1 MSGFSKAERDAMKQR
16 AEELRAT
23 KGVKGAAKTAREF
36 EACVNAIEALT
47 GVDKE
52 VASRFHVVV
61 AEEAPELAPKTMY
74 GFPSYARDGKV
85 MMFVQPA
92 SKFDTRYP
100 TVNFDDGAQLDDGVM
115 WPTSF
120 AVLEWTED
128 VEKTLRALV
137 RKAVG

>member
-23 KGVKGAAKTAREF
+23 KGVKGVAKKVREL
-36 EACVNAIEALT
+36 EACVAAIDALSGT
-47 GVDKE
+47 DRE
-52 VASRFHVVV
+52 IAERFHVVV
-61 AEEAPELAPKTMY
+61 SEEAPDLDPKTMY

-85 MMFVQPA
+85 MMFVQPS

-100 TVNFDDGAQLDDGVM
+100 TVNFDDGAKLDDGVM

-120 AVLEWTED
+120 AVLEWND
-128 VEKTLRALV
+128 AVEKKLRALV

>member
-23 KGVKGAAKTAREF
+23 KGVKGTAKKAKEL
-36 EACVNAIEALT
+36 EACMAAIEALSGT
-47 GVDKE
+47 DSA

-61 AEEAPELAPKTMY
+61 SEEAPELDPKTMY

-85 MMFVQPA
+85 LMFVQPA
-92 SKFDTRYP
+92 SKFDTRYA
-100 TVNFDDGAQLDDGVM
+100 TVNFDDGAALDDGVM

-120 AVLEWTED
+120 AVTAWNDD
-128 VEKTLRALV
+128 VEKTIRALV
-137 RKAVG
+137 KKAVG

>member
-1 MSGFSKAERDAMKQR
+1 MGGFSKAERDAMKQR
-16 AEELRAT
+16 AEELHAT
-23 KGVKGAAKTAREF
+23 KGVKGAAKRAREF
-36 EACVNAIEALT
+36 EACVSAVEALT

-61 AEEAPELAPKTMY
+61 AEEAPELDPKTMY
-74 GFPSYARDGKV
+74 GFPSYAREGKV
-85 MMFVQPA
+85 IMFVQPS

-100 TVNFDDGAQLDDGVM
+100 TVNFDDGAKLDDGVM

-120 AVLEWTED
+120 AVLEWNDE
-128 VEKTLRALV
+128 VEKTIRALV

>member
-1 MSGFSKAERDAMKQR
+1 MGGFSKAERDAMKQR

-23 KGVKGAAKTAREF
+23 KGVKGAAKRAREF
-36 EACVNAIEALT
+36 EACVSAIEALT

-61 AEEAPELAPKTMY
+61 AEEAPELDPKTMY
-74 GFPSYARDGKV
+74 GFPSYAREGKV
-85 MMFVQPA
+85 MMFVQPS

-100 TVNFDDGAQLDDGVM
+100 TVNFDDGAKLDDGVM

-120 AVLEWTED
+120 AVLEWTDE
-128 VEKTLRALV
+128 VEKTLRTLV
-137 RKAVG
+137 KKAVG

>member
-1 MSGFSKAERDAMKQR
+1 MSGFSKTERDAMKQR

-23 KGVKGAAKTAREF
+23 KGVKGAAKKAKEL
-36 EACVNAIEALT
+36 EACVAAIDALS
-47 GVDKE
+47 GFDRE
-52 VASRFHVVV
+52 LSERFHVVV
-61 AEEAPELAPKTMY
+61 SEEAPELDPKTFY

-85 MMFVQPA
+85 IMFVQPS

-100 TVNFDDGAQLDDGVM
+100 TVNFDDGAHLDDGVM

-128 VEKTLRALV
+128 VEKTLRTLV
-137 RKAVG
+137 RKAVS

>member
-1 MSGFSKAERDAMKQR
+1 MGGFSKAERDAMKQR

-23 KGVKGAAKTAREF
+23 KGVKGAAKRAREF
-36 EACVNAIEALT
+36 EACVSAIEALT

-61 AEEAPELAPKTMY
+61 AEEAPELDPKTMY
-74 GFPSYARDGKV
+74 GFPSYAREGKV
-85 MMFVQPA
+85 MMFVQPS

-100 TVNFDDGAQLDDGVM
+100 TVNFDDGAKLDDGVM

-120 AVLEWTED
+120 AVLEWTDE
-128 VEKTLRALV
+128 VEKTLRDLV
-137 RKAVG
+137 KKAVG

>member
-1 MSGFSKAERDAMKQR
+1 MGGFSKAERDAMKQR

-23 KGVKGAAKTAREF
+23 KGVKGAAKRAREF
-36 EACVNAIEALT
+36 EACVSAIEALT

-61 AEEAPELAPKTMY
+61 AEEAPELDPKTMY
-74 GFPSYARDGKV
+74 GFPSYAREGKV
-85 MMFVQPA
+85 MMFVQPS

-100 TVNFDDGAQLDDGVM
+100 TVNFDDGAKLDDGVM

-120 AVLEWTED
+120 AVLEWTDE

-137 RKAVG
+137 KKAVG